1 LAVRSVV
8 KEAAKPVRL
17 FSEVPVF
24 LTEADDLGST
34 RSQEALSPV
43 MISAPFNRLDYPS
56 LRQSA
61 YLNQASLGLISQPAV
76 TAMHTFIDN
85 VARHGNLYM
94 SDSDEVAYFETLRER
109 ASRLLHCDSSR
120 VAIVASASEILGQ
133 IPMLLQPKLKSTIL
147 AVSSDFPAI
156 TRPWLRLAALRNHTV
171 RFVDDQ
177 PSCDL
182 TDTLIEAIDEST
194 SVVAVSSVQYATG
207 TVVDISRLRQ
217 SSVQVGARLIV
228 DATQAA
234 GATRVDAAAWDA
246 DAVITSGYKWLG
258 GHGGIALAV
267 MSPLLLEQIPPLPG
281 WMGATDPFGFDAT
294 TLSLANDARRYTQS
308 TMSYVS
314 MAGLVVAIEQLLSL
328 GEAGIEAHAQSLAA
342 MLVSDVSKY
351 GWQPFRGVGDPA
363 GSPHIISLGHP
374 SESVQATVER
384 LRTHNIVCGTR
395 GGRIRISLAPYNDE
409 SDVNAVSEALAGAG
423 S

>member
-1 LAVRSVV
+1 
-8 KEAAKPVRL
+8 
-17 FSEVPVF
+17 
-24 LTEADDLGST
+24 
-34 RSQEALSPV
+34 
-43 MISAPFNRLDYPS
+43 MISPPFNRLDYPS

-85 VARHGNLYM
+85 VARHGNLHM
-94 SDSDEVAYFETLRER
+94 SDSDEVAYCETLRER

-133 IPMLLQPKLKSTIL
+133 LPMLFRPRRKSTIL
-147 AVSSDFPAI
+147 GVSSDFPAV

-177 PSCDL
+177 PTRDL
-182 TDTLIEAIDEST
+182 TDTLIEAIDDST

-207 TVVDISRLRQ
+207 TVVDISRLRE
-217 SSVQVGARLIV
+217 STTQVGARLIV

-246 DAVITSGYKWLG
+246 DAVVTSGYKWLG
-258 GHGGIALAV
+258 GHGGVALAI

-281 WMGATDPFGFDAT
+281 WMGAAIPFGFDAT
-294 TLSLANDARRYTQS
+294 SVSLASDARRYTQS

-314 MAGLVVAIEQLLSL
+314 MAGLVIAIEQLLSL
-328 GEAGIEAHAQSLAA
+328 GEARIEAHARSLAK
-342 MLVSDVSKY
+342 MLVGEASKY
-351 GWQPFRGVGDPA
+351 GWQPFRSVGDPA
-363 GSPHIISLGHP
+363 GSPHIISLGCP
-374 SESVQATVER
+374 RESVLAIVER
-384 LRTHNIVCGTR
+384 LRGHNIVCSTR